1 MILVILLSSAYLDA
15 FTNFANFGF
24 FWANLDNFHELGQF
38 LFANL
43 DMFHDL
49 GIVLQI
55 WAMITKWSPIGHGW

>member
-1 MILVILLSSAYLDA
+1 MLLHFLQIWD
-15 FTNFANFGF
+15 F
-24 FWANLDNFHELGQF
+24 FANLDNFHEFGQF

-43 DMFHDL
+43 DIFHDL